1 MHNKQ
6 ILIVEDEAPMR
17 AALKD
22 KLKDAGYRVLEARDG
37 IEGLA
42 VAKKEH
48 PDLILLDLLMPNM
61 NGQDML
67 VELRKKDWG
76 KTVPVIVLTNSNEN
90 DTILETLQKDAQ
102 DYFIKSEISLQEL
115 IDDIKLRIGSPDS

>member
-1 MHNKQ
+1 MKNKQ

-22 KLKDAGYRVLEARDG
+22 KLIDAGYGVLEAADG

-42 VAKKEH
+42 VAKKEL
-48 PDLILLDLLMPNM
+48 PDLILLDLLMPRM

-76 KTVPVIVLTNSNEN
+76 KIVPVIVLTNSNEN

-102 DYFIKSEISLQEL
+102 DYFIKSEISLQEV
-115 IDDIKLRIGSPDS
+115 IDDIKLRIGAPDS

>member
-37 IEGLA
+37 IERLA